1 MKKIIK
7 VDGLHCMGCL
17 AKMHNALG
25 ELPETTNVEVDLAG
39 QTVELELSKDVDN
52 ELLTSLI
59 ESAGH
64 FEVVTIS

>member
-1 MKKIIK
+1 
-7 VDGLHCMGCL
+7 
-17 AKMHNALG
+17 MHNALG

>member
-7 VDGLHCMGCL
+7 VDGMHCMGCL

-39 QTVELELSKDVDN
+39 QTVESELSKDVDN
-52 ELLTSLI
+52 
-59 ESAGH
+59 
-64 FEVVTIS
+64 